1 MDWNP
6 DPKILTA
13 IENSVAASRWRT
25 AARFEGR
32 ETAAH
37 YRRQSDIRSAAATV
51 HLNEVAKAGRQIPTS
66 PRLAR
71 GGTGGLG
78 THPSQAE

>member
-13 IENSVAASRWRT
+13 IEHGVAASRWRT

-32 ETAAH
+32 ETAAQF
-37 YRRQSDIRSAAATV
+37 RRQAEIRRAAATG
-51 HLNEVAKAGRQIPTS
+51 LLTKFAGATGHQPSRSQS
-66 PRLAR
+66 AHDAHR
-71 GGTGGLG
+71 G
-78 THPSQAE
+78 AE